1 MEPDHRHLG
10 FPFQVVVQV
19 ERHLEQ
25 EVTALRVVV
34 EPTIKPMAVREY
46 QDKDLLE
53 GNHRQVVEAAVAAAL
68 ARLETPMAKVTVVT
82 ERSVQ

>member
-1 MEPDHRHLG
+1 LE

-19 ERHLEQ
+19 ERHMEQ

-34 EPTIKPMAVREY
+34 EPTIRPMAVQEL

-53 GNHRQVVEAAVAAAL
+53 ESHREVVEAAVAAAL
-68 ARLETPMAKVTVVT
+68 AKPATPMAKVTVVT
-82 ERSVQ
+82 ARSV